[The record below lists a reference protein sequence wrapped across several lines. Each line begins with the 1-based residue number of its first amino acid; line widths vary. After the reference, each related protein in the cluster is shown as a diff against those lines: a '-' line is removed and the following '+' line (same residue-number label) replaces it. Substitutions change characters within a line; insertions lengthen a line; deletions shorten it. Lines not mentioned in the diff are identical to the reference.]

1 MLKRLRAWSS
11 SCIDG
16 CLSFLTIERNE
27 SAAGGGSLMASTLLL
42 DDDEFDGLELASVD
56 DAGSS
61 VTCVTE
67 PFFLV
72 TR

>member
-1 MLKRLRAWSS
+1 
-11 SCIDG
+11 
-16 CLSFLTIERNE
+16 LTIERNE